1 MQDAGPPGVRP
12 GRSAGSLVNDQPP
25 QASLVVQIIVR
36 KLYKLA
42 VPKQTIY
49 LHVFAETH
57 LCSRLGKLSSEVVNS
72 CHSDFVRA
80 AALAMWSWT
89 AAGGALGGGNERL
102 LS

>member
-1 MQDAGPPGVRP
+1 MRDA
-12 GRSAGSLVNDQPP
+12 RSAGSLVNDQPP

-49 LHVFAETH
+49 LHVFAETQ

-72 CHSDFVRA
+72 CHLSDFVSA

>member
-1 MQDAGPPGVRP
+1 MRDA
-12 GRSAGSLVNDQPP
+12 RSAGSLVNDQPP

-49 LHVFAETH
+49 LHVFAETQ

-72 CHSDFVRA
+72 CHSDFVSA